1 MQHLK
6 GLLYGIIAALVCATG
21 LSLGYLSHER
31 QQARELEATNQSLS
45 TSLTE
50 VQTELQSVTD
60 RLNGLSEPR
69 SATPSVKEPPK
80 PKVHVVVAKRAPA
93 SKTKDDPRWEQIQ
106 NQLSDQQQQLAST
119 REELEGKV
127 DSTRDEL
134 SGSIAR
140 THDELA
146 ALEKRGERTYYEFK
160 LDKSK
165 KFQRVGPL
173 SVELRKANVKRKSY
187 DVTMLVD
194 DNQLQKKSINLF
206 EPVWINL
213 ADRPEPLQLVVNK
226 IDKDQIRGYLSEP
239 KYKQSELN
247 VSAKLEQ

>member
-1 MQHLK
+1 
-6 GLLYGIIAALVCATG
+6 
-21 LSLGYLSHER
+21 
-31 QQARELEATNQSLS
+31 
-45 TSLTE
+45 
-50 VQTELQSVTD
+50 
-60 RLNGLSEPR
+60 
-69 SATPSVKEPPK
+69 
-80 PKVHVVVAKRAPA
+80 VAKRTPTAKP
-93 SKTKDDPRWEQIQ
+93 KDDPRWEQLQ

-140 THDELA
+140 THDELV
-146 ALEKRGERTYYEFK
+146 ALEKRGERNYYEFK
-160 LDKSK
+160 LGKSK

-173 SVELRKANVKRKSY
+173 SVELRKANLKRKSY

-206 EPVWINL
+206 EPIWINL

>member
-1 MQHLK
+1 M
-6 GLLYGIIAALVCATG
+6 
-21 LSLGYLSHER
+21 GYVSRER
-31 QQARELEATNQSLS
+31 QQTRDLEATNQSLTS
-45 TSLTE
+45 SLT
-50 VQTELQSVTD
+50 QLQAELQSVTD
-60 RLNGLSEPR
+60 RLNSLSTPR
-69 SATPSVKEPPK
+69 STPAAKEAPLLSK
-80 PKVHVVVAKRAPA
+80 PKAHVVTAKRAPA
-93 SKTKDDPRWEQIQ
+93 AKAKDDPRWEQIQ
-106 NQLSDQQQQLAST
+106 NQLSDQQQQLANT

-140 THDELA
+140 THDELV
-146 ALEKRGERTYYEFK
+146 ALEKRGERNYYEFK

-194 DNQLQKKSINLF
+194 DNELQKKSVNLF

-213 ADRPEPLQLVVNK
+213 ADRPQPLELVVNK
-226 IDKDQIRGYLSEP
+226 IDKDQIRGYVSEP

>member
-1 MQHLK
+1 MQHSK
-6 GLLYGIIAALVCATG
+6 GLLYGLIAVLVSAAG
-21 LSLGYLSHER
+21 ISMGYVSRER
-31 QQARELEATNQSLS
+31 QQTRDLQATNQSLTS
-45 TSLTE
+45 SLT
-50 VQTELQSVTD
+50 QLQGELQSVTD
-60 RLNGLSEPR
+60 RLNTLSAPR
-69 SATPSVKEPPK
+69 EAPLAPK
-80 PKVHVVVAKRAPA
+80 PKAHVVVAKRTPTAKP
-93 SKTKDDPRWEQIQ
+93 KDDPRWEQLQ

-140 THDELA
+140 THDELV
-146 ALEKRGERTYYEFK
+146 ALEKRGERNYYEFK
-160 LDKSK
+160 LGKSK

-173 SVELRKANVKRKSY
+173 SVELRKANLKRKSY

-206 EPVWINL
+206 EPIWINL

-226 IDKDQIRGYLSEP
+226 IDKDQIRGYLS
-239 KYKQSELN
+239 
-247 VSAKLEQ
+247 